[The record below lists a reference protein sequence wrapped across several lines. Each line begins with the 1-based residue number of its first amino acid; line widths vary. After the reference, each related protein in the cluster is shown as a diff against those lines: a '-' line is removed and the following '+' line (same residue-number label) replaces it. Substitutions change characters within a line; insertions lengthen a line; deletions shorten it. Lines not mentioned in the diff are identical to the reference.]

1 MRLSRSL
8 LRPVTSFDQQFAY
21 FNVFIAELHLTID
34 LMTSELT
41 RNDCRVRSKESAAD
55 SIHGGEYRIVTEM
68 ASSSSSG
75 DCVSV
80 PITVVTRRCTAIGTA
95 IGSGSRADPHLVPH
109 PDPPPVPGPF
119 LLVGYGAYGMSLSV
133 GYDPQVMTLLQ
144 RGFSVGYAHCR
155 GGGEYG
161 SHWHTAGK
169 GMLKWNTFNDFAACA
184 EHLISRGYTSPSL
197 LCGMGTSAGGLV
209 MGVMANEFPHLF
221 AALVMR

>member
-1 MRLSRSL
+1 MH
-8 LRPVTSFDQQFAY
+8 FA
-21 FNVFIAELHLTID
+21 ID
-34 LMTSELT
+34 LVTSELR
-41 RNDCRVRSKESAAD
+41 RNNCHVRSKESVD
-55 SIHGGEYRIVTEM
+55 RIRSGKYHMVTET
-68 ASSSSSG
+68 ASSSSG

-80 PITVVTRRCTAIGTA
+80 PITVVTRRCTAIRN
-95 IGSGSRADPHLVPH
+95 GSMADPHSVPNPH
-109 PDPPPVPGPF
+109 RVPGPF
-119 LLVGYGAYGMSLSV
+119 LLIGYGAYGIPLSV
-133 GYDPQVMTLLQ
+133 EYDPQVMTLLQ

-197 LCGMGTSAGGLV
+197 LCGMGSSAGGLV